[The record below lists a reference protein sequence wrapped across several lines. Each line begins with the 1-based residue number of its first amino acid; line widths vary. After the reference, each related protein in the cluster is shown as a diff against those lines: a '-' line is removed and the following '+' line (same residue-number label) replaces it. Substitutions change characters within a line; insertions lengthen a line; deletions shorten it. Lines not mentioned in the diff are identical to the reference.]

1 MHKLLSSVNSDGSN
15 KDQMSL
21 SCIENKQV
29 GVLIFAE
36 FNGQV
41 IKCDAWFCVCSVVA
55 LTQTPEKF
63 YTFRFI
69 LASFQE
75 CSLHLLKEDV

>member
-41 IKCDAWFCVCSVVA
+41 IKCDA
-55 LTQTPEKF
+55 
-63 YTFRFI
+63 
-69 LASFQE
+69 
-75 CSLHLLKEDV
+75 